1 MKFSENLFL
10 NASAQ
15 KVMDALYDGV
25 TIYDHDGILI
35 WVNKKACEILSVAR
49 ADILGRNVSEI
60 ATLPTV
66 ETIQTA
72 EFRGNTNTTFDLC
85 RNHRGIT
92 SYGSPGYMV
101 FKNGTRMLYTGNFI
115 EDSDGNLQYAVYTL
129 RDTIALEDARCRIKE
144 LEKLANLYRDQ
155 LEILHSPKIPYN
167 VIYASGC
174 MQKLLERASK
184 VARMESTVLITGETG
199 VGKNLLASYL
209 HRASPRAQGPLIHV
223 NCACLPESLVEAEL
237 FGYAEGSFT
246 GANRKGHRGLIE
258 IADGGTLFLDE
269 IAEISATM
277 QAKLLSVIE
286 DRAIRRI
293 GSERWHKI
301 DVRIIAAT
309 NKDPEE
315 LRAGRA
321 LRSDLYYRLAMSTLH
336 IPPLRE
342 RIDDIPPLV
351 NYALAEFNETN
362 GTNLSLHPAL
372 LESFRTLRLPGNV
385 REIKNLV
392 WQIAV
397 DYTPDSDPLM
407 QITIPPEAAQLLH
420 AREQDPRATLHR
432 ATRDPSASETLSE
445 NAAEAAQ
452 LRTLAESCGGD
463 VYKMARRL
471 EVHRTTV
478 IRKLK
483 RYGIAYAR
491 SHSQARLR

>member
-1 MKFSENLFL
+1 MKFADDLFL
-10 NASAQ
+10 NASARQ
-15 KVMDALYDGV
+15 VMDALYDGV
-25 TIYDHDGILI
+25 TIYDPTGILI
-35 WVNKKACEILSVAR
+35 WVNKKACEILSVSR
-49 ADILGRNVSEI
+49 EDILGLNVSEI

-72 EFRGNTNTTFDLC
+72 EFGGNASTTNDLRC
-85 RNHRGIT
+85 NHREIT

-101 FKNGTRMLYTGNFI
+101 FKNGTRMLYSGNFI
-115 EDSDGNLQYAVYTL
+115 EDSDGNLQYVVYTL

-155 LEILHSPKIPYN
+155 LENLNSPKVAYN
-167 VIYASGC
+167 VVYASRC
-174 MQKLLERASK
+174 MQGILDRASK

-209 HRASPRAQGPLIHV
+209 HRASPRAGGPLIHI
-223 NCACLPESLVEAEL
+223 NCACLPESLAEAEL
-237 FGYAEGSFT
+237 FGYAEGAFT

-258 IADGGTLFLDE
+258 IADRGTLFLDE
-269 IAEISATM
+269 IAEISVTM

-309 NKDPEE
+309 NKDPED
-315 LRAGRA
+315 LRAGRG
-321 LRSDLYYRLAMSTLH
+321 LRSDLYYRLALSTLH

-362 GTNLSLHPAL
+362 GTNLSLHPAIV
-372 LESFRTLRLPGNV
+372 EAFTTLPLPGNV

-392 WQIAV
+392 WQIALEH
-397 DYTPDSDPLM
+397 TPESDPLM
-407 QITIPPEAAQLLH
+407 QVTIPPEAAQLL
-420 AREQDPRATLHR
+420 RAHDQTALHNVVPYR
-432 ATRDPSASETLSE
+432 SSVADTRSE
-445 NAAEAAQ
+445 NAAEVAQ
-452 LRTLAESCGGD
+452 LRSLAECCGGD
-463 VYKMARRL
+463 VYEMARIL

-491 SHSQARLR
+491 SHHKVHR